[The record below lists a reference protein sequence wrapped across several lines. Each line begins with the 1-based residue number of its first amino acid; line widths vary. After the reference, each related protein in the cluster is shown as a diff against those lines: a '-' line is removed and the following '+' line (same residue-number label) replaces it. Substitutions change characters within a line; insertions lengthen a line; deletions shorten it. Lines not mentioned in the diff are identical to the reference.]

1 MKTAKLFQNGGS
13 QAIRLPS
20 EFRFEGKKVFLKK
33 MGNMV
38 VIIPE
43 KNPWEEMWESL
54 ETVSDDFMVKRDS
67 MEFKRREEIE

>member
-20 EFRFEGKKVFLKK
+20 EFRFEGNKVYLKK

-43 KNPWEEMWESL
+43 KNSFEKMWESL

-67 MEFKRREEIE
+67 MEFVIREEIE

>member
-20 EFRFEGKKVFLKK
+20 EFRFDGEKVYIKK

-43 KNPWEEMWESL
+43 KDPWDQMWESL
-54 ETVSDDFMVKRDS
+54 ETLSDDFMVTRDS
-67 MEFKRREEIE
+67 MEFNTREDLE